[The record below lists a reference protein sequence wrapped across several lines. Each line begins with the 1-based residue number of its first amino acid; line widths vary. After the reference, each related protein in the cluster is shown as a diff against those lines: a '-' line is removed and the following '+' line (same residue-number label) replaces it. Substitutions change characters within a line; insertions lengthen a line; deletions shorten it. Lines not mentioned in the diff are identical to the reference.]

1 MTRLV
6 LIGVTGL
13 SLLVGGCSGGSSSG
27 ADSGAGTAGAAG
39 SGTAG
44 TAGTGTAGTGTAGV
58 GTAGT
63 GTAGAGTAGAGTAGA
78 GTAGAGTAGAGT
90 AGAGTAGAG
99 TAGAGTAGAGAG
111 GAAGAIQIAVWIDG
125 PGACP
130 TGTTKFDLTTVA
142 ELQDASRAEG
152 AHAADPAD
160 ACYLIHDG
168 TYVQAGSTL
177 PLFVKKGGTS
187 ATARRLFIGQSRAG
201 VIIHGRATLDAGVSH
216 VRLSNLTFD
225 LNGYAQTG
233 SFNTLTLL
241 TGSDQ
246 RIDHVTFTGDCAT
259 GLAGGAVEVDGTTD
273 VVVED
278 SLIEKF
284 GHCAGG
290 GHLDHGVY
298 LASGSGIV
306 IRNDEI
312 RLNSSRGIQFNT
324 EQGSFGTLDDV
335 LIERNRIHDNGH
347 ADYEDGIVLNGG
359 GTGTISNVT
368 ISHNLIYGN
377 YYSGIRMVDVAY
389 TKVVISQ
396 NTFFGN
402 GAAAAGPGKSE
413 VNLDSAGSGANTNV
427 TRNIL
432 SAGAQVLNNCYDAFP
447 RHYALVDNVVQG
459 TVPAGAAGNCIS
471 QSVVQAPMFVGS
483 ATADFHTQN
492 AAVSGYGAYAP

>member
-13 SLLVGGCSGGSSSG
+13 SLLLGGCAGGASSG
-27 ADSGAGTAGAAG
+27 ADSGA
-39 SGTAG
+39 
-44 TAGTGTAGTGTAGV
+44 V
-58 GTAGT
+58 G

-78 GTAGAGTAGAGT
+78 AGAGTAGAGT
-90 AGAGTAGAG
+90 AGAAGAG
-99 TAGAGTAGAGAG
+99 TAGAGTAGAGASGAGG
-111 GAAGAIQIAVWIDG
+111 GAAGAIQIAVWTDG

-130 TGTTKFDLTTVA
+130 TGSTKLDLTTVA

-168 TYVQAGSTL
+168 TYVQSGSTL

-187 ATARRLFIGQSRAG
+187 ATARRLFVGQSRAG

-225 LNGYAQTG
+225 LTGYAQTG

-324 EQGSFGTLDDV
+324 EQGSFGTLDDI

-389 TKVVISQ
+389 TKIVISQ

-402 GAAAAGPGKSE
+402 GATAAGPGKSE
-413 VNLDSAGSGANTNV
+413 VNLDSSGSGANTSV

-432 SAGAQVLNNCYDAFP
+432 SAGTQVLNNCYDAFP

-459 TVPAGAAGNCIS
+459 AVPAGAAGNCIS
-471 QSVVQAPMFVGS
+471 QSVVQAPLFVGS
-483 ATADFHTQN
+483 ATADFHTQG